1 MNQTALQRNDQSKTN
16 LVGIDGNGDNRL
28 ARLNMREL
36 KELATVFVE
45 SGAFPDIK
53 QVAQAMVKIIAG
65 QELGFSPIVSM
76 TGIHFFQGKVE
87 FSSTLKASLIKDSG
101 KYEYKVLQHT
111 NECCEIAFYQRI
123 GNELKSLGTPVFYTI
138 EDAQMAGL
146 LGKDNWKKYRKDM
159 LFAACIRQGTRRY
172 CADVL
177 RGVSS
182 DHDSA
187 LDESDGP
194 IDPNALG
201 TSAMDDAN
209 AQNVTVDAE
218 PIPESNEA
226 EAVDMTTGEVIEVD
240 AVDPSIHE
248 QPADVDEEP
257 ATVDAV
263 ESTVENL
270 IESAK
275 ERLNA
280 IPSRDAQEILGGR
293 KVGAM
298 DLKQIKAFHKELDTK
313 ITAF

>member
-1 MNQTALQRNDQSKTN
+1 MTQTALQRNNQQQSN
-16 LVGIDGNGDNRL
+16 LVSIDGNGNN
-28 ARLNMREL
+28 AIAKLNMREL

-65 QELGFSPIVSM
+65 SELGFSPIVSM

-138 EDAQMAGL
+138 DDAAAAGL

-182 DHDSA
+182 DHEVEID
-187 LDESDGP
+187 SDGP
-194 IDPNALG
+194 VDPNAMG
-201 TSAMDDAN
+201 TSAMDDQTAE
-209 AQNVTVDAE
+209 NVTVDAE
-218 PIPESNEA
+218 PIPETNEA

-240 AVDPSIHE
+240 
-248 QPADVDEEP
+248 
-257 ATVDAV
+257 TVDADPV
-263 ESTVENL
+263 VSTVEDL
-270 IESAK
+270 IESARQ
-275 ERLNA
+275 RLNEM
-280 IPSRDAQEILGGR
+280 PSRQAQDILGGR
-293 KVGAM
+293 KVTSM
-298 DLKQIKAFHKELDTK
+298 DLKQIIAFHAELDK
-313 ITAF
+313 LAIPF